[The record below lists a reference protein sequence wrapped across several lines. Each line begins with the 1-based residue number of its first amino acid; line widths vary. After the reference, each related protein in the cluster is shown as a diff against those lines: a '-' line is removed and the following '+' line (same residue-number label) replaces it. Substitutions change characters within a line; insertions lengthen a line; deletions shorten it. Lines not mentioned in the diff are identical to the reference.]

1 MTMTLGKS
9 RGIFV
14 LIGLG
19 LVVMVMLAC
28 TSRVAPPVDSGSPTG
43 AAADQPNVAGGLT
56 PAQSVPVQAARQ
68 EVAFFA
74 AAAQAGIPVSQRT
87 GIMVNGRGTA
97 SAAPDMA
104 ILNLGVE
111 AFAPSVA
118 EARSS
123 AAVAMGRVTDV
134 LQARGI
140 TGRDIQTRFFNISP
154 RYTTRQ
160 VLRCPDTKTT
170 SRSVAPSLPVVTAV
184 APEPSSQGVTDGPV
198 AEIARSQP
206 KPECFEERERVITG
220 FQVSNQL
227 TVILRD
233 MDAIGE
239 VIDDVTEGGGDLI
252 RFQGISFSIEDP
264 DSLQDQARAAAI
276 KDVLAKADQV
286 ASLTGVQLGPLVH
299 ITETSGQPRVPA
311 LRLESVAF
319 AAKAAPTPIQAGELD
334 VVVTVQALFGIE

>member
-1 MTMTLGKS
+1 MTRTLGKS
-9 RGIFV
+9 GGIFF

-19 LVVMVMLAC
+19 LVVMVLLAC
-28 TSRVAPPVDSGSPTG
+28 TSRAAAPVNSGSPTG
-43 AAADQPNVAGGLT
+43 AASDQTSVAGGLT
-56 PAQSVPVQAARQ
+56 PAQGQASGQ
-68 EVAFFA
+68 ERAFIA
-74 AAAQAGIPVSQRT
+74 GAAQAGIPVSQRT

-118 EARSS
+118 EARNS

-140 TGRDIQTRFFNISP
+140 AGRDIQTRFFNISP

-170 SRSVAPSLPVVTAV
+170 SRSVAPALPLVTAIASEPSRQGVPEGPVV
-184 APEPSSQGVTDGPV
+184 
-198 AEIARSQP
+198 EIARSQP

-227 TVILRD
+227 TVNLRD

-239 VIDDVTEGGGDLI
+239 VIDEVTEGGGDLI
-252 RFQGISFSIEDP
+252 RFQGISFTIENP
-264 DSLQDQARAAAI
+264 DSLQDQALSAAI
-276 KDVLAKADQV
+276 EDVLAKADQV
-286 ASLTGVQLGPLVH
+286 ASLTGVQLGRLVH
-299 ITETSGQPRVPA
+299 ITETSGRPGVPA
-311 LRLESVAF
+311 LRLESAAF
-319 AAKAAPTPIQAGELD
+319 AVKSAPTSIQTGELD
-334 VVVTVQALFGIE
+334 VVVTVQALFAIE